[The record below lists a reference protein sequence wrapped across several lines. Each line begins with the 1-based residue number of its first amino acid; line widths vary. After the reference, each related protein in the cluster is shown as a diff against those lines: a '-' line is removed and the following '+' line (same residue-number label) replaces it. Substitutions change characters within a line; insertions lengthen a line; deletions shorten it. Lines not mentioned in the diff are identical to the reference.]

1 MSGELSQAA
10 PPRHP
15 LSAVGRRGLV
25 GVGLALAAL
34 LVGLGGLVSVNAMA
48 SHTVQEEETYG
59 FRGTSVSIDLTV
71 GDVEVVP
78 SDKDDEISVRR
89 RLTYGLRRPFVDA
102 RIDGATF
109 KVRDGDCVMPV
120 LADCHVRW
128 LLEVPRDVGLEVT
141 TKTGD
146 ITVSGMAGQV
156 RLTSASGAV
165 TAKALS
171 GQTAQLLSDE
181 GKVTGTDIRST
192 HVVAT
197 SISGDISV
205 MFRTPPKLVRG
216 LSTTGSV
223 AVILPDG
230 DEAYRITAVAG
241 DGKTITANSDPNA
254 TRSINV
260 RSDES
265 AVTVL
270 QSPAS

>member
-1 MSGELSQAA
+1 
-10 PPRHP
+10 
-15 LSAVGRRGLV
+15 
-25 GVGLALAAL
+25 
-34 LVGLGGLVSVNAMA
+34 
-48 SHTVQEEETYG
+48 
-59 FRGTSVSIDLTV
+59 
-71 GDVEVVP
+71 
-78 SDKDDEISVRR
+78 
-89 RLTYGLRRPFVDA
+89 
-102 RIDGATF
+102 
-109 KVRDGDCVMPV
+109 
-120 LADCHVRW
+120 
-128 LLEVPRDVGLEVT
+128 
-141 TKTGD
+141 
-146 ITVSGMAGQV
+146 
-156 RLTSASGAV
+156 V